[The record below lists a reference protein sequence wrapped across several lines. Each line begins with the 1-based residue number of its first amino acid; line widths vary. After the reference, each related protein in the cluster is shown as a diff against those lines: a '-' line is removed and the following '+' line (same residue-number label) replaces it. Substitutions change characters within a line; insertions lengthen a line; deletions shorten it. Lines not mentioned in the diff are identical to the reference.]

1 MQSLLKYLL
10 PVIAVIVF
18 WNCSEVSMSASLE
31 VDNIE
36 VATIES
42 TAQSDVY
49 EAETDPSLSLRSTQ
63 RMQGASRRPSD
74 LQRYGHKFIKVAH
87 HSRKTHHL
95 DVNWHDNTTTLA
107 IYG

>member
-74 LQRYGHKFIKVAH
+74 LQRYGHKFIKVG
-87 HSRKTHHL
+87 KIII
-95 DVNWHDNTTTLA
+95 VNSSSVEPTQRLITLGRL
-107 IYG
+107 II